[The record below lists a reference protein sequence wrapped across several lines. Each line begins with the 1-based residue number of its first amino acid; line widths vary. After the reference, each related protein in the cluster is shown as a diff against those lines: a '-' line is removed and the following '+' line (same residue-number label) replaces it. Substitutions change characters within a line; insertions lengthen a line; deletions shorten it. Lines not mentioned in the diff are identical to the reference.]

1 MAADLDQNRDL
12 ILGEERRL
20 AGHMAREV
28 VDRPVLTVWMI
39 LIPVFFVFYFYQLKR
54 YKSGLKNFSSNFLR
68 TRRRVLEA
76 VHTAEYRRGS
86 IDIEALVSVSDSP
99 EEVKEDYRAWVLA
112 LAEHYQA
119 LIRAHGIDYE
129 ELVVSAYRKKSNY
142 QLALGTL
149 TRTED
154 TFNRALCSHIEGDEE
169 NIESVVDTMQKSI
182 AQARRSRAAEIF
194 S

>member
-1 MAADLDQNRDL
+1 MAADLDQNCDL

-20 AGHMAREV
+20 AGHMASEV
-28 VDRPVLTVWMI
+28 VDRPVLTLWMI
-39 LIPVFFVFYFYQLKR
+39 MIPVFFVFYFFQLRR
-54 YKSGLKNFSSNFLR
+54 YKSGLRNFSSNFLR
-68 TRRRVLEA
+68 TRRRVLDA
-76 VHTAEYRRGS
+76 VHTAESGRGS
-86 IDIEALVSVSDSP
+86 MDIEELVSVSDSP
-99 EEVKEDYRAWVLA
+99 AEVREEYRDWVMA
-112 LAEHYQA
+112 LAQHYQA
-119 LIRAHGIDYE
+119 LIRAQGIDYE

-142 QLALGTL
+142 QLALGKL

-169 NIESVVDTMQKSI
+169 NIASVVDTMQKSI

>member
-20 AGHMAREV
+20 AGHIAREV

-39 LIPVFFVFYFYQLKR
+39 LIPVFFVFYFFQLKR
-54 YKSGLKNFSSNFLR
+54 YKSGLRNFSSNFLR
-68 TRRRVLEA
+68 TRRLVLDA
-76 VHTAEYRRGS
+76 VHAAERGRGS
-86 IDIEALVSVSDSP
+86 IDTGELVAVSDSP
-99 EEVKEDYRAWVLA
+99 AEVKEEYREWVLA

-119 LIRAHGIDYE
+119 LIRAEGVDYE
-129 ELVVSAYRKKSNY
+129 ELVVGAYRKKTNY
-142 QLALGTL
+142 RLALTKL

-154 TFNRALCSHIEGDEE
+154 VFNRALCTHIEGDAQS
-169 NIESVVDTMQKSI
+169 IASVVEAMQKSI
-182 AQARRSRAAEIF
+182 GEARRARAAEIF